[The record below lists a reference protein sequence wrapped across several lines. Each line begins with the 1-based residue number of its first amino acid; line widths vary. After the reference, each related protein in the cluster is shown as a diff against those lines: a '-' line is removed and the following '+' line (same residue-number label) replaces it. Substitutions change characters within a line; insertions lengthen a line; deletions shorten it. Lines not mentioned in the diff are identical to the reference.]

1 MVLDL
6 CAAKKWLAGTFL
18 KVRLEDNPAHYQING
33 DTPDRN
39 LGARLER
46 ICESAISE
54 LKRLE
59 LIEQGPSFKC
69 TEYGDAMARYYMNIK
84 TMELIL
90 SLPRKPKTLEIVR
103 GYKIR
108 NHPYL
113 LTCKLVDHHIT
124 SPRVQR
130 DSISFGRKI
139 TIQGTEQ

>member
-1 MVLDL
+1 MHLNLVEHLNAEIGLGMVPNL

-59 LIEQGPSFKC
+59 LIEQGSSFKC
-69 TEYGDAMARYYMNIK
+69 TEYGDAMARYYMNIT

-90 SLPRKPKTLEIVR
+90 GLPRKPKISEIVR
-103 GYKIR
+103 SY
-108 NHPYL
+108 NSWSYSYL
-113 LTCKLVDHHIT
+113 LTCGQVDHHIA
-124 SPRVQR
+124 SP
-130 DSISFGRKI
+130 
-139 TIQGTEQ
+139 